1 MSPTSCRPGSF
12 QPDQGQESC
21 LEADP
26 GNFVQSSGATSQ
38 TPCEPGTF
46 QSSEGSRSCDLAQP
60 GNFVADEGA
69 TEQTQCPSG
78 QEQEYSGQTECNDVE
93 RPLLLTLLIFAVP
106 SVVLGTM
113 AVLYIS
119 GRKKKEGGGRGK
131 AYMYSEDL
139 TVGQLRKKD

>member
-1 MSPTSCRPGSF
+1 MSQALSRHRGI
-12 QPDQGQESC
+12 QG
-21 LEADP
+21 
-26 GNFVQSSGATSQ
+26 
-38 TPCEPGTF
+38 
-46 QSSEGSRSCDLAQP
+46 CDLAQP
-60 GNFVADEGA
+60 GNFVAEEGA

-119 GRKKKEGGGRGK
+119 GRKKEGGGRGR

-139 TVGQLRKKD
+139 TVGSVKEEGLG